1 MPSVLKPSG
10 NVLVR
15 QPCCAAPQGRHS
27 AGIDEWSN
35 PTVKMCKLQQYGVD
49 EVLIRE
55 DGDVQSVCGH
65 AILILTPSCERD
77 SGPARRLIEYGCD
90 KRESRGPRASGSH
103 IRMYRYTGLVTCFS
117 NYNPWL

>member
-1 MPSVLKPSG
+1 
-10 NVLVR
+10 
-15 QPCCAAPQGRHS
+15 
-27 AGIDEWSN
+27 
-35 PTVKMCKLQQYGVD
+35 VKMCKLQQYGVD